1 LKIFVFDL
9 LPYGEH
15 LDHLKVDNEL
25 PYPLAKQYCD
35 PAVAARTYNEHLE
48 AWEEIDRLGYDGL
61 GFNEHHTSPYGLM
74 NSPNLMASAAAQRTK
89 RCKLLIYANLL
100 PLHQP
105 LRLAEELAMLDCM
118 SNGRIIS
125 GFARGIPREYAVH
138 SVAMAES
145 RERFEEAYEII
156 TRAWTDVVFSY
167 KGKFWSYKDIALWPR
182 PLQQPNPPVWIPVTS
197 SRESLEWAA
206 ARDIPITAGGPTA
219 GVRADSI
226 RHYAKCLAARG
237 KTVTPDHISLP
248 ALTYVADSKQQ
259 AIDEYAPYHL
269 YFNRTLYSH
278 GNVTENSVN
287 QGSGYVSA
295 NSTDYVSAENKKAAE
310 RSRDSF
316 RKMTIE
322 DVTQQAQ
329 TMPWGTADEVAAR
342 LIDMAEKNGAGTL
355 LLSMNRGAMPHDMF
369 MNQIR
374 RFAKEVLPILQA
386 HEIKVSPFA
395 EKADA

>member
-1 LKIFVFDL
+1 
-9 LPYGEH
+9 
-15 LDHLKVDNEL
+15 
-25 PYPLAKQYCD
+25 
-35 PAVAARTYNEHLE
+35 
-48 AWEEIDRLGYDGL
+48 
-61 GFNEHHTSPYGLM
+61 
-74 NSPNLMASAAAQRTK
+74 
-89 RCKLLIYANLL
+89 LIYANLL

-156 TRAWTDVVFSY
+156 TRAWTEDVFSF
-167 KGKFWSYKDIALWPR
+167 KGKFWSYQDIALWPR

-287 QGSGYVSA
+287 RASGYVSA
-295 NSTDYVSAENKKAAE
+295 SSTDYVSAENKKAAE

-316 RKMTIE
+316 RKMTID

-329 TMPWGTADEVAAR
+329 TMPWGTADEVAQR

-374 RFAKEVLPILQA
+374 RFAREVLPILQA